1 MRAAAVILACAL
13 GACLIAPPPPAF
25 PQASAPARSVLADLL
40 AAPDL
45 DGRAD
50 PAGAAPGAQPQATV
64 VIVFA
69 SWCTHCHDEI
79 AVLDQLRIEHP
90 ALRVLGVNYRG
101 HEEYDARGSSQQ
113 VRNYVRNFAPWMR
126 VVPVGEDLFGELGR
140 PPKVPTLYVYDARG
154 ALVATYDRQLRDQPD
169 RAELEALLAR
179 IGA

>member
-1 MRAAAVILACAL
+1 MRAVAILALACA
-13 GACLIAPPPPAF
+13 ACVVAPPPPPA
-25 PQASAPARSVLADLL
+25 APSRSVLADLL

-45 DGRAD
+45 DGR
-50 PAGAAPGAQPQATV
+50 PAAPANDAAPGAQPQATV

-79 AVLDQLRIEHP
+79 AVLDQLRMMHP
-90 ALRVLGVNYRG
+90 GLRVLGVNYRG
-101 HEEYDARGSSQQ
+101 HEEYDARGSSAQ
-113 VRNYVRNFAPWMR
+113 VRSYVRNFAPWMR
-126 VVPVGEDLFGELGR
+126 VVPVGEQLFGELGR

-169 RAELEALLAR
+169 RAELESLLVR

>member
-1 MRAAAVILACAL
+1 MRVVAIALMLASCVVD
-13 GACLIAPPPPAF
+13 PPPPQYA
-25 PQASAPARSVLADLL
+25 APSRNVLADLL

-45 DGRAD
+45 DGRAAASD
-50 PAGAAPGAQPQATV
+50 NAPGAQPAATV

-79 AVLDQLRIEHP
+79 AVLDQLRMMHP
-90 ALRVLGVNYRG
+90 GLRVLGVNYRG

-126 VVPVGEDLFGELGR
+126 VVPVGEDLFTELGR

-154 ALVATYDRQLRDQPD
+154 ALVTTYDRQLRDQPD
-169 RAELEALLAR
+169 RNELEALLVR

>member
-1 MRAAAVILACAL
+1 MRVVAILALTLA
-13 GACLIAPPPPAF
+13 ACIVAEPASVAPA
-25 PQASAPARSVLADLL
+25 APARSVLADLL

-45 DGRAD
+45 DGRAAATD
-50 PAGAAPGAQPQATV
+50 AAPGAQPQATV

-79 AVLDQLRIEHP
+79 AVLDQLRTTHP
-90 ALRVLGVNYRG
+90 GLRVLGVNYRG
-101 HEEYDARGSSQQ
+101 HEEYDARGSSEQ
-113 VRNYVRNFAPWMR
+113 VRSYVRNFAPWMR
-126 VVPVGEDLFGELGR
+126 VVPVGEDLFTELGR

-169 RAELEALLAR
+169 RDELEALLAR